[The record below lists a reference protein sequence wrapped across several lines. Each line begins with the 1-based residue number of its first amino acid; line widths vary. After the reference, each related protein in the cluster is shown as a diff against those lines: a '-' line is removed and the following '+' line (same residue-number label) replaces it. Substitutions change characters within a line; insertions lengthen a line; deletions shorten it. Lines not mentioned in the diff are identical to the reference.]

1 MGKKVSLHASA
12 PEVKAEPAGLLHVMD
27 LEKTI
32 RFPVGLSLH
41 GAALAELCPLL
52 LMTPTILFLLLAG
65 LVFLVVGGEFLV
77 RGASRLAGVLGISP
91 LVIGLT
97 IVAYGTSAP
106 EMAVSIQAG
115 LAGNDS
121 IAVANVIGSNIF
133 NALFIL
139 GVCALVAPLVVDKR
153 LVRVDVPVMI
163 GVSVLAG
170 LMALDGRVSLPEGLL
185 LVLGAVGYTAWT
197 VLANRTASAV
207 EEDSAA
213 EPEII
218 AGKHPG
224 WLVSQ
229 VALGA
234 AGAGAWQLDKL
245 GATEGGLA
253 VAGALVFAAG
263 HVFGRGGTTRAGDI
277 LHQIGF
283 ILTGLGVLVL
293 GSGWLVE
300 GAGQLARGLGV
311 SDAVIGLTIVAA
323 GTSLPEVAA
332 SVIATLRGQRD
343 IAIGNVVGS
352 NIANVLAI
360 LGVSSLVTPGGLAV
374 PAQILRLDIPIMIA
388 VAVVCL
394 PAFYSGYVIRRWE
407 GAVFLAAYIGYTT
420 WLVFD
425 ATAHTATAALGTAL
439 IWVFTPVALAAFA
452 VTGLRA
458 FTTRHKHSNQD

>member
-1 MGKKVSLHASA
+1 M
-12 PEVKAEPAGLLHVMD
+12 
-27 LEKTI
+27 T
-32 RFPVGLSLH
+32 
-41 GAALAELCPLL
+41 LA
-52 LMTPTILFLLLAG
+52 ILILLLAG

-97 IVAYGTSAP
+97 VVAYGTSAP

-121 IAVANVIGSNIF
+121 IAVANVVGSNIF

-139 GVCALVAPLVVDKR
+139 GVCAVLAPLVVNKR

-163 GVSVLAG
+163 GVSLLVG
-170 LMALDGRVSLPEGLL
+170 LMALDGRVSTLEGLL
-185 LVLGAVGYTAWT
+185 LALGTVGYTAWT
-197 VLANRTASAV
+197 VIANRTASAA
-207 EEDSAA
+207 DAGDA
-213 EPEII
+213 EPEVI

-229 VALGA
+229 IALGA
-234 AGAGAWQLDKL
+234 AGAVAWQLGKL

-293 GSGWLVE
+293 GSGWLVD
-300 GAGQLARGLGV
+300 GAVQLARSLGV
-311 SDAVIGLTIVAA
+311 NDTVIGLTIVAA

-343 IAIGNVVGS
+343 MAIGNVVGS
-352 NIANVLAI
+352 NIANILAI
-360 LGVSSLVTPGGLAV
+360 LGVSALVTPGGLSV
-374 PAQILRLDIPIMIA
+374 SPQMISMDIPIMIA
-388 VAVVCL
+388 VAVICL
-394 PAFYSGYVIRRWE
+394 PAFYSGYLIRRWE

-425 ATAHTATAALGTAL
+425 ATGHSATAALGKAL
-439 IWVFTPVALAAFA
+439 MWVFVPVALAAFA

-458 FTTRHKHSNQD
+458 FTTRHKRSSHI